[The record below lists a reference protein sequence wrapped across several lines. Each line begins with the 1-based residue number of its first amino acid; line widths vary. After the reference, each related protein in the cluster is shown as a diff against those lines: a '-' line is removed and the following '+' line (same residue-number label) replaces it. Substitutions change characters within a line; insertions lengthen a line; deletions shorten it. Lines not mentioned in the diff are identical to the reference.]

1 LDLPIFFKKE
11 ERKSP
16 PMGSRK
22 QQRKPKVAGRGIADL
37 SALRA
42 NMQEQLRQST
52 TAPPT
57 IPSCLSKLDSS
68 NPAEREEGCLDM
80 QHIALVPAH
89 HTALAHHKAHR
100 KLAQLLL
107 DPNVHLKAASA
118 AALRNFLTSG
128 ADELLDEV
136 VAQDALAMS
145 IGMNLQQ
152 LVSEYPTVTAALAEC
167 EAAES
172 TAEPKVLA
180 EDEEEPETSRHEQ
193 LTTMMQGIELALE
206 ETLHLAGVAAEGN
219 EAASQVLSSSEFLQL
234 LVTVVCNL
242 SHSQREGS
250 VSAAVAAGECLSLL
264 STDSDQVARFIAQEL
279 SAEQFEALNG
289 WIRGGPGAVE
299 GTPLVIS
306 PRLLRLSLSL
316 ASTLMHCA
324 PSAENVARVL
334 PVLCHAFTTLPLK
347 EWTRTLPLLSEDCNV
362 AEDVRTLA
370 ISQSADRFRAVQA
383 AVDLLS
389 SILDFA
395 CEQHEDEQD
404 DEAAF
409 SQNPY
414 AHTLA
419 SCGAFARLGEVI
431 QDLLQPFPDAIA
443 VRALREATPN
453 GEASTLQHLFL
464 SVEVGIFGVASSLL
478 MMLPV
483 TSLAPF
489 PSVWRATVIA
499 LEQRYQL
506 MTADAESLSIATESP
521 SARSMLLLQM
531 ESLSEMAWTIQRKD
545 HHHESQPQPADLD
558 VFTRLAWCAGAS
570 NESKIFSI
578 GAVGSIG
585 MRYRHESAEA
595 MTACARFC
603 NAMFCETKNDVD
615 VRAEAANSLMDLFN
629 EESFDATLYVPL
641 QLQHTL
647 HQFLVNDLTPLF
659 QASRR
664 SGNKAQYHAMSEIAE
679 NLKQFLQ
686 YKKVHCSGL

>member
-1 LDLPIFFKKE
+1 
-11 ERKSP
+11 
-16 PMGSRK
+16 MGSRK
-22 QQRKPKVAGRGIADL
+22 QQKKPKGATRGIADL
-37 SALRA
+37 NALRA

-52 TAPPT
+52 SAPPT

-152 LVSEYPTVTAALAEC
+152 LVSEYPTVIAALVEC

-172 TAEPKVLA
+172 SVEPKKVLA
-180 EDEEEPETSRHEQ
+180 EEEEPEEETSRHEQ
-193 LTTMMQGIELALE
+193 LSTMLQGIELAME

-250 VSAAVAAGECLSLL
+250 VNAALAAGECLSLL
-264 STDSDQVARFIAQEL
+264 STDSDQVARFIGQEL

-289 WIRGGPGAVE
+289 WIRGGPGAVVE
-299 GTPLVIS
+299 GAPLVIS

-324 PSAENVARVL
+324 PSSDNVARVL
-334 PVLCHAFTTLPLK
+334 PVLCYAFTTLPLK

-370 ISQSADRFRAVQA
+370 ISQSADRFRSVQA

-409 SQNPY
+409 SQNPL

-431 QDLLQPFPDAIA
+431 QDLLQPLPDAIA

-489 PSVWRATVIA
+489 PAVWRATVVA

-521 SARSMLLLQM
+521 SARNMLLLQM

-545 HHHESQPQPADLD
+545 HNHESQPQPADLD
-558 VFTRLAWCAGAS
+558 VFTRLAWCSGAS

-585 MRYRHESAEA
+585 MRYRHQSAEA

-603 NAMFCETKNDVD
+603 NAMFSETKNDVE
-615 VRAEAANSLMDLFN
+615 VRAEAANSLMDLFD

-647 HQFLVNDLTPLF
+647 QQFLVNDLTPLF

-679 NLKQFLQ
+679 NLKRFLQ
-686 YKKVHCSGL
+686 YKQANCSGF